1 MSDDKNNKP
10 QEEVEEGL
18 PAWMAT
24 FADMMTLLLCFF
36 VLLLSFAKQ
45 DIAKFESLTGSIRDA
60 FGVQIKRPYATKAA
74 FSPTDKESKG
84 EEQKSQDVQEIAREM
99 MTIIEENKFLR
110 RSATVATEREG
121 VLIRMESAYLF
132 GPGSAKLNRSAER
145 ALAEVA
151 KLLKDNPLNCL
162 IQGHTADDKEPGIV
176 SGDNWDLSSER
187 ALAAMRVLIN
197 TYEIPDRRLTAVGYA
212 GTRPLVPNDSY
223 EDRAKNRR
231 LEFYFYRPEKSPW

>member
-1 MSDDKNNKP
+1 MSDDNKKP

-45 DIAKFESLTGSIRDA
+45 DIAKFESLTGSIKDA
-60 FGVQIKRPYATKAA
+60 FGVQLKRPYATKAA

-84 EEQKSQDVQEIAREM
+84 EKSKTQEIQELAREM
-99 MTIIEENKFLR
+99 LSIVKDNKFLR
-110 RSATVATEREG
+110 RSATVTGEREG
-121 VLIRMESAYLF
+121 VLIRIDSAYLF
-132 GPGSAKLNRSAER
+132 GPGSAKLNRAAEK
-145 ALAEVA
+145 ALSEVA
-151 KLLKDNPLNCL
+151 KLLKDNPFNCL
-162 IQGHTADDKEPGIV
+162 VQGHTADDLEPGIV
-176 SGDNWDLSSER
+176 SGDNWDLSSDR

-197 TYEIPDRRLTAVGYA
+197 KYEIPDRRLTAVGYA

-223 EDRAKNRR
+223 EDKAKNRR
-231 LEFYFYRPEKSPW
+231 LEFFFYRPEESPW